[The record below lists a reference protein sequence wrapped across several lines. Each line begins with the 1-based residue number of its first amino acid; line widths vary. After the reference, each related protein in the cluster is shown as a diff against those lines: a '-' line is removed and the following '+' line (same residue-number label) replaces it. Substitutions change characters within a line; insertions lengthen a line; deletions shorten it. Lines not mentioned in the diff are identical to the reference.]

1 MRPYNTC
8 RADQLSLEQRRNAIN
23 AKEEKET
30 KKEKTK
36 KTKEEKEQKRRRKEE
51 KKARRKSSEEGI
63 VSPPAFLNKPETGR
77 LSPSSSSS
85 DMKEGAPVITKSSLG
100 PPTSPPSASNSSPAS
115 ILKEER
121 ALERHKS
128 LKRVSFEEQPDIIDD
143 SRESTVE
150 VAVVGDLEEE
160 DIPALE
166 EVDRQN
172 LGGGSDSDPALVRPQ
187 TPPGERYGGGGS
199 ILYHHQNRACR
210 IQRSCASMLGISD

>member
-1 MRPYNTC
+1 M
-8 RADQLSLEQRRNAIN
+8 SLEQRRNAIN

-36 KTKEEKEQKRRRKEE
+36 KTKEEKEEKRRRKEE
-51 KKARRKSSEEGI
+51 KKARRKSSEESGGI
-63 VSPPAFLNKPETGR
+63 VSPALTNKPETGR

-85 DMKEGAPVITKSSLG
+85 GETKEAAVTTKCSLG
-100 PPTSPPSASNSSPAS
+100 APTSPPSNSSPAS

-128 LKRVSFEEQPDIIDD
+128 LKRVSFEEQPDIIDN

-150 VAVVGDLEEE
+150 VTVVVGEEEE

-166 EVDRQN
+166 EVEQQPP
-172 LGGGSDSDPALVRPQ
+172 GGVSDPEPALVRPQ
-187 TPPGERYGGGGS
+187 TPPGERYV
-199 ILYHHQNRACR
+199 C
-210 IQRSCASMLGISD
+210 ISKFSKIPGFSRLSKTVDISLPDDPN

>member
-1 MRPYNTC
+1 MSSKKKITKSKIS

-36 KTKEEKEQKRRRKEE
+36 KTKEEKEEKRKRKEE
-51 KKARRKSSEEGI
+51 KKARRKNSEESGGAI
-63 VSPPAFLNKPETGR
+63 SPALINKPETCR

-85 DMKEGAPVITKSSLG
+85 DLREPPSASTPAPASASASASARPGEQKSSLV
-100 PPTSPPSASNSSPAS
+100 PPTSSPSASNSSPAS

-121 ALERHKS
+121 ALERRKS

-143 SRESTVE
+143 RESTVE
-150 VAVVGDLEEE
+150 VEVRTASVGEEEE

-166 EVDRQN
+166 QVDQKVDKKVGKKVDY
-172 LGGGSDSDPALVRPQ
+172 LDQPQRPQ
-187 TPPGERYGGGGS
+187 TPPGDR
-199 ILYHHQNRACR
+199 
-210 IQRSCASMLGISD
+210 